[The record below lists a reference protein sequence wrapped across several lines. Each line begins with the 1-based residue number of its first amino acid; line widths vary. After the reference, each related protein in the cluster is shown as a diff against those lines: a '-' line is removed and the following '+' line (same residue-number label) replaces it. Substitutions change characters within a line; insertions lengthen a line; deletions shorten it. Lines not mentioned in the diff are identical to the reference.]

1 MPAQAIRSATP
12 EATIAMGALLSRAAE
27 QLERTAA
34 AIARIELSL
43 CVLVGQAG
51 NISPKLVQDLQEI
64 DLAQQQI
71 YDISRVIQV
80 AADFGGTVP
89 VIIDDVDRAI
99 KMRDLQRALLQQE
112 DDVTFEQLLSHGG
125 VSWL

>member
-1 MPAQAIRSATP
+1 M
-12 EATIAMGALLSRAAE
+12 SRAAE

-43 CVLVGQAG
+43 CVLVGQVG

>member
-43 CVLVGQAG
+43 CVLVGQVG